1 MNDLGTKI
9 VIVIWLL
16 CLIIF
21 VSLRLIGFTTSV
33 FERENEIALTLIHT
47 KIEMIRYRM

>member
-33 FERENEIALTLIHT
+33 FERENEIAWTFNTHKNRNDT
-47 KIEMIRYRM
+47 F

>member
-33 FERENEIALTLIHT
+33 FERENEIALIHT